1 MQLKHTHEYLPVNIE
16 REQKRFVKILK
27 FFSFNC
33 GSQCGQHLER
43 RWWSFCVFL
52 WNYNISPSSC
62 QQQPQWQWWCISESV
77 ELENSW
83 KSFSNALPRAP
94 LPESTQPPAHSQCL
108 ISNSRFKVLVL
119 GPWWPPFYLHQGHR
133 FLFVISN
140 SFSLWSAA
148 SSLAPVQLQSPQP
161 QSQFWSRYQ
170 RKQLWSPCDS
180 QFVYDRRWPKQ
191 ILFSSNTIGKAPV
204 WPVLSDH
211 QKKREKWKASDLIVW
226 PHHPPRKRRDPAR
239 GVADKTRFITQ
250 SLCNKL
256 EN

>member
-1 MQLKHTHEYLPVNIE
+1 MNICRWILNGNKRDLLKYLNSSPSTVALNAVNTWSGDDGV
-16 REQKRFVKILK
+16 FV
-27 FFSFNC
+27 FFS
-33 GSQCGQHLER
+33 GITI
-43 RWWSFCVFL
+43 FL
-52 WNYNISPSSC
+52 PLLA

-83 KSFSNALPRAP
+83 KSFSNALLRAP

-204 WPVLSDH
+204 WFVLSDH
-211 QKKREKWKASDLIVW
+211 QKKRDKWKASDLIVW

>member
-1 MQLKHTHEYLPVNIE
+1 MQLKHTHEYLPMNIE

-62 QQQPQWQWWCISESV
+62 PAAASMAMVVHFRIGWVGKFVEVLFQCIASCS
-77 ELENSW
+77 
-83 KSFSNALPRAP
+83 
-94 LPESTQPPAHSQCL
+94 LPESTQLPAHSQFF
-108 ISNSRFKVLVL
+108 NSRFKVL

-140 SFSLWSAA
+140 SFSLASAP

-204 WPVLSDH
+204 WFVLSDH